1 MVNQARCRP
10 RSPVCVES
18 RPRAGDSETTCCMLV
33 GAGGGAAADGGAN
46 TLCEHAAAAARAARA
61 ARGLWVTYA
70 GTYNMTYMLLLYMCG
85 RIATVL
91 AMSAPALSR
100 AAGEVTLP

>member
-1 MVNQARCRP
+1 
-10 RSPVCVES
+10 
-18 RPRAGDSETTCCMLV
+18 MLV

-46 TLCEHAAAAARAARA
+46 TLCEHAAAAARAAR
-61 ARGLWVTYA
+61 GLWVTYA
-70 GTYNMTYMLLLYMCG
+70 GTYNMTYMCG

>member
-1 MVNQARCRP
+1 
-10 RSPVCVES
+10 
-18 RPRAGDSETTCCMLV
+18 MLV

-46 TLCEHAAAAARAARA
+46 TLCEHAAAAARAAR
-61 ARGLWVTYA
+61 GLRVTYA
-70 GTYNMTYMLLLYMCG
+70 GNMYMCG

>member
-1 MVNQARCRP
+1 
-10 RSPVCVES
+10 
-18 RPRAGDSETTCCMLV
+18 MLV

-46 TLCEHAAAAARAARA
+46 TLCERPR
-61 ARGLWVTYA
+61 RPRVVGDICW
-70 GTYNMTYMLLLYMCG
+70 NMCG

>member
-70 GTYNMTYMLLLYMCG
+70 GTYRYNMTYMYMTCVDALLQYWRCP
-85 RIATVL
+85 RR
-91 AMSAPALSR
+91 PSR
-100 AAGEVTLP
+100 VRLVR

>member
-1 MVNQARCRP
+1 M
-10 RSPVCVES
+10 CVES
-18 RPRAGDSETTCCMLV
+18 RPRAGDSETTCWWVQGVALPLMGGQTHCVNTPPPPARRPRRPRVV
-33 GAGGGAAADGGAN
+33 GDICRN
-46 TLCEHAAAAARAARA
+46 
-61 ARGLWVTYA
+61 
-70 GTYNMTYMLLLYMCG
+70 NMYMCG